1 MRWEQKLLCLYQKS
15 HLNPLF
21 SSGFSELQ
29 ERMKVRIGRSI
40 PPQICLTTSKG
51 TAKAQLDKA
60 CCGLVSVNLNVVTSY
75 FANKNQYN
83 FKMQTHCLESSSYFR
98 VNESWQDSEIYIF
111 LCLVEDAVIVDQ
123 SWESCESLAVSTVIF
138 ISHLLL
144 QANTIKSFWEKKKNF
159 RELWFNSKQNIF
171 F

>member
-1 MRWEQKLLCLYQKS
+1 MRWKQKLLCLYQKS

-21 SSGFSELQ
+21 SSSFSELQ
-29 ERMKVRIGRSI
+29 ERMKVRIGSSI

-83 FKMQTHCLESSSYFR
+83 FKMQTHVSLPWIVVILPCKWKLTRQWNLHFFVFSRRCCYCWPKLRKLWKSC
-98 VNESWQDSEIYIF
+98 SEHRYIYI
-111 LCLVEDAVIVDQ
+111 
-123 SWESCESLAVSTVIF
+123 
-138 ISHLLL
+138 
-144 QANTIKSFWEKKKNF
+144 SFTFAGKYNKIILRKEKK
-159 RELWFNSKQNIF
+159 L
-171 F
+171 